1 MYPKSQA
8 GYGSEHSCD
17 ISMNNVMMWHLATH
31 QQICI
36 QEDLWSGMGVKG
48 IYSSYRENEPILLLE
63 FKEVNK

>member
-1 MYPKSQA
+1 MKNA
-8 GYGSEHSCD
+8 
-17 ISMNNVMMWHLATH
+17 MMWHLATKMVPLACH